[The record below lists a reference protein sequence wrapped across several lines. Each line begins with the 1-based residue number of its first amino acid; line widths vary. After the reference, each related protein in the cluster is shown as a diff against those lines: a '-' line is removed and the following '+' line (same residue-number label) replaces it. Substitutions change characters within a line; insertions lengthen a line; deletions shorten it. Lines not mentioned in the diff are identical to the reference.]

1 MGTLTDL
8 DWYLCRDR
16 YLFID
21 FETPEAAHAAVKNL
35 DGHKMSKSHQLS
47 VNKFTD
53 VEKYT
58 SMSDEYVEP
67 EVAEYKPKEHLKS
80 WLMDPQARDQFVMY
94 RGDDVTIYWNNKAEK
109 PEFVKSKNVCVTFWG
124 RKGSSSLVFFLCF
137 VYIELDRNV
146 SAMVA
151 SRQLSRHLPCHGYRI
166 VGWSLHGK
174 DCSFPS
180 PQRQAD

>member
-124 RKGSSSLVFFLCF
+124 RKGSSSLVFFLMLCVYRTGPKCICNGPLSAVISPPSMPWVSHCGVVPPWKRLF
-137 VYIELDRNV
+137 V
-146 SAMVA
+146 
-151 SRQLSRHLPCHGYRI
+151 
-166 VGWSLHGK
+166 SLTPT
-174 DCSFPS
+174 SS
-180 PQRQAD
+180 